1 MKSPECIR
9 LGRGT
14 LGAQRH
20 VCGFFRSPEEEYEVL
35 MPFVKEGFE
44 RGEKALHVLSPQRED
59 DHLRRLQT
67 EGIDTAL
74 ARTRGQLDIRPWRD
88 TYLPDGRFE
97 KHRMLATMEAML
109 KTGASQGYDRT
120 RLVAHMQWGAGGMPR
135 TADWVEYE
143 ISLNQMLPKYDDVVI
158 CTYDREALDAE
169 RIVDAL
175 RSHPMIIIGGLLQ
188 ENPFYI
194 PPDEFLRKLREKD
207 AEQLRIQ
214 ELEAA
219 AHIQRGLMG
228 VETLQVPFTHLRAQN
243 RPCLE
248 VGGDFFSFLP
258 VGDGVAV
265 AVADV
270 SGKGAPAAILASL
283 LQGILYEA
291 LRSRVPL
298 AEIAQSVNR
307 FLCTRNLGLKYA
319 TLVIACLQPDGALEY
334 MNCGHVPPVLVN
346 NGRQISRLG
355 ETNLPVGLFPLVE
368 YASVQTRLKPGD
380 HLIIVTDGVTEAEN
394 AAGEMFGD
402 HRLVEC
408 AGGEMPPEQ
417 IIKSVQLF
425 SGDHALH
432 DDCTVVDVTFIGG
445 SPMNIEDSRAG
456 ACITPV

>member
-1 MKSPECIR
+1 MKSTECIH

-20 VCGFFRSPEEEYEVL
+20 VCAFFRSTEEEYEVL

-44 RGEKALHVLSPQRED
+44 RGERALHVLSPHRED

-67 EGIDTAL
+67 EGIDTAA

-88 TYLPDGRFE
+88 TYLPDGCFE

-109 KTGASQGYDRT
+109 KTGASQGYGRT

-158 CTYDREALDAE
+158 CTYGREALDAE

-175 RSHPMIIIGGLLQ
+175 RSHPMLIIGGLLQ

-207 AEQLRIQ
+207 AEQLRVK
-214 ELEAA
+214 EFEAA
-219 AHIQRGLMG
+219 AHIQRALMG
-228 VETLQVPFTHLRAQN
+228 VESLQVPFMHLRGQS

-258 VGDGVAV
+258 DGDAVAV

-270 SGKGAPAAILASL
+270 SGKGMPAAILASL
-283 LQGILYEA
+283 LQGIIYEA
-291 LRSRVPL
+291 LRSRVPFP
-298 AEIAQSVNR
+298 EIAQSVNR
-307 FLCTRNLGLKYA
+307 FLCTRNLGSKYA
-319 TLVIACLQPDGALEY
+319 TFVIARLQPDGALEY

-346 NGRQISRLG
+346 NGGQISRLG
-355 ETNLPVGLFPLVE
+355 ESNLPVGLLSLVD
-368 YASVQTRLKPGD
+368 YASAQTRLKPGD

-402 HRLVEC
+402 HRLVGC
-408 AGGEMPPEQ
+408 AGGEMPMEQ

-425 SGDHALH
+425 SGDHPFH
-432 DDCTVVDVTFIGG
+432 DDCTVVDLTFLGG
-445 SPMNIEDSRAG
+445 PLTSLGDREPG
-456 ACITPV
+456 LTPA

>member
-59 DHLRRLQT
+59 DHIKRLQA

-97 KHRMLATMEAML
+97 KHRMLASMEAML

-120 RLVAHMQWGAGGMPR
+120 RLVAHMQWGAAGMPR

-158 CTYDREALDAE
+158 CTYDREALDAD

-219 AHIQRGLMG
+219 AYIQRGLMG
-228 VETLQVPFTHLRAQN
+228 IDTLQVPFTHLRAQN

-270 SGKGAPAAILASL
+270 SGKGVPAAILASL
-283 LQGILYEA
+283 LQGIIYEA
-291 LRSRVPL
+291 LRSRVPFP
-298 AEIAQSVNR
+298 EIAQSVNR

-334 MNCGHVPPVLVN
+334 MNCGHVAPVLIN
-346 NGRQISRLG
+346 NGGQISRLG
-355 ETNLPVGLFPLVE
+355 ETNLPVGLFPLVD
-368 YASVQTRLKPGD
+368 YASFQTRLKPGD

-408 AGGEMPPEQ
+408 AGGQMPPEQ

-425 SGDHALH
+425 SGDHPLH
-432 DDCTVVDVTFIGG
+432 DDCTVVDLNFTGG
-445 SPMNIEDSRAG
+445 LPMSLGDCEPG
-456 ACITPV
+456 LTPA